1 MRCKGRGE
9 TQHKWHFLVER
20 KVMDDVRTPCLRVAK
35 ETDEQGSICLLLGL
49 GSFSMSTKSAIKIW
63 ARWKKWLWRF
73 LHAYWLKG
81 SASVRGCR
89 AHLSNW
95 TKGSMLQNKYEALC
109 IVSFCHLEQKSTFN
123 KLIYAIGSFVICMN
137 DARETRS
144 SLNMTVI
151 NIMCA
156 TGSSSLPF
164 NMTPATSLT
173 QFPTKS
179 NSDVGFVL
187 QTLTSHDL

>member
-1 MRCKGRGE
+1 MKPIHYALC
-9 TQHKWHFLVER
+9 H
-20 KVMDDVRTPCLRVAK
+20 
-35 ETDEQGSICLLLGL
+35 
-49 GSFSMSTKSAIKIW
+49 SAIW
-63 ARWKKWLWRF
+63 
-73 LHAYWLKG
+73 
-81 SASVRGCR
+81 
-89 AHLSNW
+89 
-95 TKGSMLQNKYEALC
+95 NK
-109 IVSFCHLEQKSTFN
+109 KSTFN

-151 NIMCA
+151 NIMCT

>member
-1 MRCKGRGE
+1 MKPIHYALC
-9 TQHKWHFLVER
+9 H
-20 KVMDDVRTPCLRVAK
+20 
-35 ETDEQGSICLLLGL
+35 
-49 GSFSMSTKSAIKIW
+49 SAIW
-63 ARWKKWLWRF
+63 NKK
-73 LHAYWLKG
+73 
-81 SASVRGCR
+81 C
-89 AHLSNW
+89 
-95 TKGSMLQNKYEALC
+95 T
-109 IVSFCHLEQKSTFN
+109 IN

-151 NIMCA
+151 NIMCT

-187 QTLTSHDL
+187 QTWHRTICKQGLPQLLHSMPSIMWCCIFNHWCKPVPYGNVVWIVTTRGRHSHATDHHDAWAADRPAQCTPCLSKRSVFTMWTKHTQTHKSLFQWVLM